1 MPTTLNFDEDTKQRY
16 IQAIKAGID
25 SKVAIKAASSYQ
37 SQKNIVN
44 LGNESER
51 FKADAK
57 RYGGGTLGGAARFTA
72 FDPES
77 SANLTK
83 VAPLVIGAGLAPF
96 TGGLS
101 LAGVA
106 GLTGLGTAGA
116 ELARQAGNKEN
127 VNLGTSLKEGAYAGG
142 GTYAGGL
149 VFNKIAGLVGKA
161 VGNTGIGT
169 ASRKVGD
176 FLSKDIKDVRFGG
189 SPPPA
194 APVLENPA
202 MPKPIPGQPTPP
214 PTLENPAAGTV
225 APKPNQVTKLGNNA
239 QKAQAREEF
248 AEIIKNKLQ
257 MRAAGTVAPK
267 PNQVTKLGNP
277 AAGTVAP
284 KPNQVTKLGN
294 NMRAAGTV
302 APKPNQV
309 TKLGNNMRA
318 AGTVAPKPNQ
328 VTKLG
333 NNMRADIN
341 NPQVK
346 ASPTGYTKETGLNEH
361 INEMLGIGS
370 AGQKYQRMPA
380 KMKELQMELG
390 TSLGSSG
397 ATNDA
402 AALKAAA
409 KKAIIKAPGFTKI
422 GTEGKRFQE
431 EIRKVSETI
440 DKYAKDGVI
449 SAADHYEL
457 QKEIAGQAGT
467 AFKKN
472 APNWEGAD
480 MTVDER
486 ANHTAWKV
494 LRKQLGDANP
504 KINPTL
510 SKEQAL
516 IEASPGLKARSNAEQ
531 KENLRVFG
539 VKLINVGPVKGFA
552 KDAIGARLQKAGA
565 NISAAGTRAP
575 MNPTTILA
583 AAQSGSQSVG
593 ETALPATTDAVFPSS
608 PDVTG
613 GVGTSQPT
621 PDSPFADPKFV
632 QYLMMID
639 AQKTGGKN
647 LGTIKAL
654 AELAKPS
661 ASDKKTEV
669 QVARDDAAFLA
680 SDALDFL
687 NNNKN
692 IKTGFVNAPLE
703 GLAAK
708 FGKADPTTLEFN
720 TKISQL
726 KAVIAKSR
734 AGTSFTPNEQKLLD
748 LYTATVGDSLQQI
761 KTKLKGVVQFYAQ
774 RPNAGSPSAFVLPA
788 DTSQVTF

>member
-225 APKPNQVTKLGNNA
+225 APKPNQVTKLGNN
-239 QKAQAREEF
+239 
-248 AEIIKNKLQ
+248 
-257 MRAAGTVAPK
+257 
-267 PNQVTKLGNP
+267 
-277 AAGTVAP
+277 
-284 KPNQVTKLGN
+284 
-294 NMRAAGTV
+294 
-302 APKPNQV
+302 
-309 TKLGNNMRA
+309 
-318 AGTVAPKPNQ
+318 
-328 VTKLG
+328 
-333 NNMRADIN
+333 MRADIN

-504 KINPTL
+504 EINPTL

-516 IEASPGLKARSNAEQ
+516 IEASPGLKAQSNAEQ

-539 VKLINVGPVKGFA
+539 VKLTNVGPVKGFA